1 MLKQTVQSSY
11 SVNMLEMMSVSGE
24 ISLYRIW
31 GGLRSDSG
39 GLEEVYRASQYGKIQ
54 EGRNV
59 MTHAPLASHL
69 M

>member
-1 MLKQTVQSSY
+1 
-11 SVNMLEMMSVSGE
+11 MLEMMSVSGE

-39 GLEEVYRASQYGKIQ
+39 GLEEVYRASKYGKIQ